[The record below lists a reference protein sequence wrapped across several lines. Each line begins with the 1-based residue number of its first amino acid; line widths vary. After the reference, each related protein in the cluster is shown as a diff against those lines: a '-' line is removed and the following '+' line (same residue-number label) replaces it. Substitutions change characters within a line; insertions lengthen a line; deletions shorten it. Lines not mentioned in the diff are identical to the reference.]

1 MINLTILQKKQD
13 GSCQF
18 GKIGVLANIII
29 EELNSCKIAQLFFVS
44 VSGEKKI

>member
-1 MINLTILQKKQD
+1 MQKNKLTND
-13 GSCQF
+13 
-18 GKIGVLANIII
+18 VLVNIII